1 MSIPELERI
10 EVTSPAGLWSWL
22 AAHHDSQK
30 SYLLVTYK
38 AADPE
43 RYVSRDEVLDALIAY
58 GWIDGRRYALDTAR
72 TMQLI
77 CARKQQK
84 WTQSYRQRYQRLKQ
98 AGQMQPAGEAAV
110 LAAQKNQ
117 NWAGDA
123 DVDQLLDPDDLTK
136 ALQAAGGM
144 AWWEG
149 AAPSYRRNILRW
161 LKAAKKPETRAKR
174 RAQICAACASGTKIP
189 NF

>member
-22 AAHHDSQK
+22 ATHHQSPK

-38 AADPE
+38 AADLE
-43 RYVSRDEVLDALIAY
+43 RYVSRDEVLNALIAY

-84 WTQSYRQRYQRLKQ
+84 WTQSYRERYQRLKE

-110 LAAQKNQ
+110 LAAQQNQ
-117 NWAGDA
+117 NWEGDA
-123 DVDQLLDPDDLTK
+123 DVDQLQDPEDLTK
-136 ALQAAGGM
+136 ALQTAGGF
-144 AWWEG
+144 AWWGE

-174 RAQICAACASGTKIP
+174 VTQICAACASGTKIP